1 MYDATWLLRLYARR
15 RLRHLA
21 RMDARQAQGRALSS
35 LIRRGRGTKFGR
47 DHGFST
53 IRTLDEYRSRVP
65 LRDYDAFWEA
75 YWREPFP
82 RLADCTWPGR
92 VPWFAVSSGT
102 STGTTKYIPV
112 SREMHRSNVR
122 AGAELLTWHLANRPD
137 SRLLA
142 GRVFMLGGST
152 GLVRRAPG
160 VHSGDLSGI
169 AAATMPSWA
178 RLRYFPPKD
187 LESIDDWEEKIARFA
202 ERSLDVEIG
211 AVAGTPSWLLIF
223 FERLAGIA
231 GASRIADIY
240 PGLEMLSHGGVAWAP
255 YRDRFAAL
263 LEGGRAET
271 REVYPASEGF
281 FAVADGADGAGLR
294 LLLDTGIFYEFVP
307 LEEVGGA
314 NPDCRW
320 IGDAEPGVNYA
331 LAVTTCAGLWR
342 YLVGDTVT
350 LVERDPPR
358 VLVTGRTSYMLS
370 AFGEHVIGAEVE
382 QAVAE
387 AARAIGAT
395 VSDFAAG
402 SLFPGEAGARGGHL
416 YVVELGAEA
425 DGPAAGRR
433 GRFAER
439 LDAALCRLN
448 DDYAAHRAGGYGMDP
463 PRVRF
468 LPPGG
473 FAAWMKSRG
482 KLGGQNKVPRIVN
495 DPELFAGLRKFA
507 DSPRPPR
514 GGGRRGGEGT
524 RSTAGP
530 RWTRGEHPS
539 NSGHDRLRRGHAYVP
554 SQVRSDTRQFSGNG
568 PIRSPRRSLHCLPFS
583 GQSTSVLVGSADAA
597 LVRPS
602 IRGSAATQDEG
613 RVRSRNLPH
622 PE

>member
-1 MYDATWLLRLYARR
+1 MHDATWLLRLYARR

-21 RMDARQAQGRALSS
+21 RMDPQAVQRGVLSS
-35 LIRRGRGTKFGR
+35 LVRRARGTKFGR
-47 DHGFST
+47 DHEFAA
-53 IRTLDEYRSRVP
+53 IRSLDDYRSRVP
-65 LRDYDAFWEA
+65 LRDYDAFWDA
-75 YWREPFP
+75 YWRVPFP
-82 RLADCTWPGR
+82 RLDGCTWPGPI
-92 VPWFAVSSGT
+92 PWFAVSSGT

-112 SREMHRSNVR
+112 SREMRRSNVR
-122 AGAELLTWHLANRPD
+122 AGAELLVRHLANRPD

-160 VHSGDLSGI
+160 VLSGDLSGI
-169 AAATMPSWA
+169 AAAEMPAWA
-178 RLRYFPPKD
+178 RLRYFPPRD
-187 LESIDDWEEKIARFA
+187 LEGIADWEVKIGRFA
-202 ERSLDVEIG
+202 ERSLETEIT

-223 FERLAGIA
+223 FERLAEIA
-231 GASRIADIY
+231 GGKRIADIW
-240 PGLEMLSHGGVAWAP
+240 PGLELLSHGGVAWAP

-263 LEGGRAET
+263 LEGSRAET

-281 FAVADGADGAGLR
+281 FAVADRADGEGLR

-307 LEEVGGA
+307 LDRLESA

-395 VSDFAAG
+395 VTDFAAG
-402 SLFPGEAGARGGHL
+402 SLFPGEGGARGGHL
-416 YVVELGAEA
+416 YIVEPGPEA
-425 DGPAAGRR
+425 GGSGPDAGRQA
-433 GRFAER
+433 RFAER

-448 DDYAAHRAGGYGMDP
+448 DDYAAHRAGGYGMDAA
-463 PRVRF
+463 RVQF
-468 LPPGG
+468 LPPGA

-482 KLGGQNKVPRIVN
+482 RLGGQNKVPRIVN
-495 DPELFAGLRKFA
+495 DPVLFAALRAFV
-507 DSPRPPR
+507 D
-514 GGGRRGGEGT
+514 GYGGRAE
-524 RSTAGP
+524 
-530 RWTRGEHPS
+530 
-539 NSGHDRLRRGHAYVP
+539 
-554 SQVRSDTRQFSGNG
+554 
-568 PIRSPRRSLHCLPFS
+568 
-583 GQSTSVLVGSADAA
+583 
-597 LVRPS
+597 
-602 IRGSAATQDEG
+602 
-613 RVRSRNLPH
+613 
-622 PE
+622 

>member
-21 RMDARQAQGRALSS
+21 ETDS
-35 LIRRGRGTKFGR
+35 LETQRRVLWSLVRHARGTKFGR
-47 DHGFST
+47 DHDFSAV
-53 IRTLDEYRSRVP
+53 RSLDDYRSRVP
-65 LRDYDAFWEA
+65 LRDYDAFWES

-82 RLADCTWPGR
+82 SLNDCTWPGP
-92 VPWFAVSSGT
+92 VPWLAVSSGT
-102 STGTTKYIPV
+102 TTGTTKFIPV
-112 SREMHRSNVR
+112 SREMRRSNVR
-122 AGAELLTWHLANRPD
+122 AGADLLVHHLANRPD

-160 VHSGDLSGI
+160 VLSGDLSGI
-169 AAATMPSWA
+169 AAAEMPAWA
-178 RLRYFPPKD
+178 RLRYFPPRD
-187 LESIDDWEEKIARFA
+187 LESIADWETKIERFA
-202 ERSLDVEIG
+202 ERSLETEIS
-211 AVAGTPSWLLIF
+211 AVAGTPSWLSIF
-223 FERLAGIA
+223 LERLAEIA
-231 GASRIADIY
+231 GTATRRIADIW
-240 PGLEMLSHGGVAWAP
+240 PGLELLSHGGVAWAP

-263 LEGGRAET
+263 LEGSRAET

-281 FAVADGADGAGLR
+281 FAVADRADGEGLR

-307 LEEVGGA
+307 LDGLDGA

-350 LVERDPPR
+350 LVGRDPPR

-402 SLFPGEAGARGGHL
+402 SLFPEETGGRGGHL
-416 YVVELGAEA
+416 YIVELGADA
-425 DGPAAGRR
+425 GARGPDAGQAA
-433 GRFAER
+433 RFAER
-439 LDAALCRLN
+439 LDATLRRLN
-448 DDYAAHRAGGYGMDP
+448 DDYAAHRAGGYGMDAA
-463 PRVRF
+463 RVRF
-468 LPPGG
+468 VPPGA

-495 DPELFAGLRKFA
+495 DPELFAALRAFA
-507 DSPRPPR
+507 D
-514 GGGRRGGEGT
+514 GDGT
-524 RSTAGP
+524 TER
-530 RWTRGEHPS
+530 
-539 NSGHDRLRRGHAYVP
+539 
-554 SQVRSDTRQFSGNG
+554 
-568 PIRSPRRSLHCLPFS
+568 
-583 GQSTSVLVGSADAA
+583 
-597 LVRPS
+597 
-602 IRGSAATQDEG
+602 
-613 RVRSRNLPH
+613 
-622 PE
+622 